1 MTRRSILT
9 AACFVALIFAPLAPA
24 GVASAQTPERA
35 EPLKPGAFRLK
46 VRPPE
51 PGKWTVQRDGKTTR
65 TLYTCKPLACPDAA
79 LRVTVFAARSPMRT
93 PDPEDLERLAT
104 IDLPKAAHTS
114 SAAREISPDGVEKIE
129 TVVSETAK
137 YHGYPAVNNLTKYS
151 KADAVVFK
159 ATALIF
165 AGPAM
170 IRVEATSTVE
180 SLVKETMAGFIAG
193 MQFEEGPA
201 APKKPTGITI

>member
-1 MTRRSILT
+1 MTRRSILA
-9 AACFVALIFAPLAPA
+9 AACFVALTFAPLA
-24 GVASAQTPERA
+24 ASAQTPESA

-51 PGKWTVQRDGKTTR
+51 PTKWNVQRDSKTTR
-65 TLYTCKPLACPDAA
+65 TLYTCKPLACPDA
-79 LRVTVFAARSPMRT
+79 LRVSVFAGRSPIRT
-93 PDPEDLERLAT
+93 PNPEDLERLAT

-129 TVVSETAK
+129 TVVSEPAK

-170 IRVEATSTVE
+170 IRIEATSAVE
-180 SLVKETMAGFIAG
+180 NLVKETMAGFIAG

>member
-1 MTRRSILT
+1 MTRRSILA
-9 AACFVALIFAPLAPA
+9 AACFVALTFAPLALPDA
-24 GVASAQTPERA
+24 ASAQTPEST

-51 PGKWTVQRDGKTTR
+51 PAKWNVQRDSKTAR
-65 TLYTCKPLACPDAA
+65 TLYTCKPLACPDN
-79 LRVTVFAARSPMRT
+79 LRVSVSATRSPTRA
-93 PDPEDLERLAT
+93 PNQEALEKLAT
-104 IDLPKAAHTS
+104 VDLPKAARAAN
-114 SAAREISPDGVEKIE
+114 AAREIISDGAEKVE

-151 KADAVVFK
+151 KADSVVFRG
-159 ATALIF
+159 TALIF

-170 IRVEATSTVE
+170 IRVEVTSPVE
-180 SLVKETMAGFIAG
+180 GLVKESLAGFIAG

-201 APKKPTGITI
+201 EPKKPTGITI

>member
-1 MTRRSILT
+1 MTLR
-9 AACFVALIFAPLAPA
+9 LIFALACLVALSVAPPA
-24 GVASAQTPERA
+24 LAQAPGSA

-51 PGKWTVQRDGKTTR
+51 PAKWNVQRDAKTTR
-65 TLYTCKPLACPDAA
+65 TLYTCKPLACPDA
-79 LRVTVFAARSPMRT
+79 LRVSVFAARSPMRS
-93 PDPEDLERLAT
+93 PNPEDLERLAT
-104 IDLPKAAHTS
+104 IDLPKAAHTA

-137 YHGYPAVNNLTKYS
+137 YHGFPAVNNLTRYS

-170 IRVEATSTVE
+170 IRIEATSTAE
-180 SLVKETMAGFIAG
+180 NLVKETMAGFIAG

-201 APKKPTGITI
+201 MPKKPTGITI

>member
-1 MTRRSILT
+1 MTRRSILA
-9 AACFVALIFAPLAPA
+9 AACFVALIFAPLAFA
-24 GVASAQTPERA
+24 DVASAQTPESA

-51 PGKWTVQRDGKTTR
+51 PAKWNVQRDGKTTR
-65 TLYTCKPLACPDAA
+65 TLYTCKPLACPDA
-79 LRVTVFAARSPMRT
+79 LRVTVLAARSPMRT
-93 PDPEDLERLAT
+93 PNPEDLERLAT
-104 IDLPKAAHTS
+104 IDLPKAAHTA

-170 IRVEATSTVE
+170 IRIEATSTVE
-180 SLVKETMAGFIAG
+180 NLVKETMAGFIAG
-193 MQFEEGPA
+193 MQFEEGPT

>member
-1 MTRRSILT
+1 MTPR
-9 AACFVALIFAPLAPA
+9 LIFALACLVALSLGSPA
-24 GVASAQTPERA
+24 LAQTPGNA

-51 PGKWTVQRDGKTTR
+51 PGKWNVQRDAKTTR
-65 TLYTCKPLACPDAA
+65 TFYTCKPLACTDA
-79 LRVTVFAARSPMRT
+79 LRVSVSAARSPMQT
-93 PDPEDLERLAT
+93 PKPEDLERLAS
-104 IDLPKAAHTS
+104 IDLPKAAHAA
-114 SAAREISPDGVEKIE
+114 SAAREVSPDGVEKIE

-137 YHGYPAVNNLTKYS
+137 YHGYPAVSNLTKYS

-170 IRVEATSTVE
+170 IRIEATSTVE
-180 SLVKETMAGFIAG
+180 TLVKETMAGFIAG

>member
-1 MTRRSILT
+1 MTRRSILAVT
-9 AACFVALIFAPLAPA
+9 CLVALTFAPPA
-24 GVASAQTPERA
+24 LAQTPESA

-51 PGKWTVQRDGKTTR
+51 PAKWNVQRDSKTTR
-65 TLYTCKPLACPDAA
+65 TYYTCKPLACSDA
-79 LRVTVFAARSPMRT
+79 LRVSVFAARGPTQT
-93 PDPEDLERLAT
+93 PNPQALERLAT
-104 IDLPKAAHTS
+104 IDLPKAAHAA

-129 TVVSETAK
+129 TVVSETTQ

-159 ATALIF
+159 GTAVIF

-170 IRVEATSTVE
+170 IRVEATSPVE
-180 SLVKETMAGFIAG
+180 NLVKETMAGFIAG

>member
-1 MTRRSILT
+1 MTRRSILA
-9 AACFVALIFAPLAPA
+9 AACFVALTFAPLA
-24 GVASAQTPERA
+24 ASAQTPESA

-51 PGKWTVQRDGKTTR
+51 PSKWNVQRDSKTTR
-65 TLYTCKPLACPDAA
+65 TLYTCKPLACLDA
-79 LRVTVFAARSPMRT
+79 LRVSVFAARSPIRT
-93 PDPEDLERLAT
+93 PNPEDLERLAT

-114 SAAREISPDGVEKIE
+114 SAAREISPDGVERIE

-170 IRVEATSTVE
+170 IRIEATSAVE
-180 SLVKETMAGFIAG
+180 NLVKETMAGFIAG
-193 MQFEEGPA
+193 MQFEEGPV

>member
-1 MTRRSILT
+1 MTRRSILA
-9 AACFVALIFAPLAPA
+9 AACFVALIFTPLALA
-24 GVASAQTPERA
+24 DVASAQTPESA

-51 PGKWTVQRDGKTTR
+51 PAKWNVQRDGKTTR
-65 TLYTCKPLACPDAA
+65 TLYTCKPLACPDA

-93 PDPEDLERLAT
+93 PNPEDLERLAT
-104 IDLPKAAHTS
+104 IDLPKAAHTA

-170 IRVEATSTVE
+170 IRIEATSTVE
-180 SLVKETMAGFIAG
+180 NLVKETMAGFIAG
-193 MQFEEGPA
+193 MQFEEGPT